1 MAQNAVLND
10 SGEGKK
16 YSLADKAYDVVSA
29 PTVSGGKCDIC
40 GHCGEMLRTGAKA
53 QAAREEMNRGVS
65 DRILDPLGLLAG
77 LLAQAGEEEDVSP
90 AAVGYLLGLVVNGA
104 RKEMEIQTMGG
115 YAAYAIE
122 KFLNPTD

>member
-1 MAQNAVLND
+1 MATQAVLND

-16 YSLADKAYDVVSA
+16 YSITSKVYDIVSA
-29 PTVSGGKCDIC
+29 PTVSGGTCDIC
-40 GHCGEMLRTGAKA
+40 GHCGEMLRTGAEG
-53 QAAREEMNRGVS
+53 QAAREEMNSRVS

-77 LLAQAGEEEDVSP
+77 LCTQAEAEDVSP
-90 AAVGYLLGLVVNGA
+90 VVFGNLLGLIVNGA

-115 YAAYAIE
+115 DAAYALE